1 MPPSDGCYVAGS
13 VQYHS
18 EAQIRVQG
26 VFARVLCS
34 TTDVKLG
41 EAGVMAEILITNT
54 RLDFT
59 PQLVELQIICYPTLA
74 DSSRLKAPHFE
85 SHLRIFPAG
94 QWVAL
99 EGERVVAMSAGFL
112 YTFDFDHP
120 HHTFDEIIDYGF
132 FTRHDPEGQHFY
144 GADISVHPEYR
155 GRGIARCLYDARKE
169 LVRRQGLRG
178 IVTGAMIPGFAQYKS
193 VMAAETYVARVVAGE
208 IFDPT
213 LSVQLRQGFHVR
225 GLLANYL
232 PDSAT
237 DGWSVLIEWGPSQP

>member
-1 MPPSDGCYVAGS
+1 
-13 VQYHS
+13 
-18 EAQIRVQG
+18 
-26 VFARVLCS
+26 
-34 TTDVKLG
+34 
-41 EAGVMAEILITNT
+41 MAEILITNT
-54 RLDFT
+54 QADFI

-225 GLLANYL
+225 GLLPNYL

-237 DGWSVLIEWGPSQP
+237 DGWSVLIEWVSSQP